1 MRNTL
6 TIARRELGSYFNS
19 PIAYIVIA
27 VFLLLDSFLFF
38 NVLFVQNQADLRELF
53 AGFWPTLLVAI
64 FAPAITMRLIAEER
78 QSGTLELL
86 ITMPVSDWQVVLGK
100 FLGAIGMFSVA
111 VVLMIVYGVT
121 VAMLGHNLDVGPA
134 VGGYLGLI
142 LMGAAFIAMGL
153 MASAW
158 TRSQIVAFIVAL
170 LLCLALWLVGKIVPF
185 FPPRMQPIIEFLG
198 VDSHIA
204 NTARGVIDTRDLVYY
219 ASLIGGCLLVAQQ
232 TLESRKWR

>member
-27 VFLLLDSFLFF
+27 VFLFLDSALFF
-38 NVLFVQNQADLRELF
+38 STLFLQGQADLRELF

-100 FLGAIGMFSVA
+100 FIGAVTLFAVA
-111 VVLMIVYGVT
+111 VGLMIVYGVT
-121 VAMLGHNLDVGPA
+121 VAYLGPLDKGPA
-134 VGGYLGLI
+134 FGGYLGLL
-142 LMGAAFIAMGL
+142 LMGAMFIAVGL
-153 MASAW
+153 MVSSF
-158 TRSQIVAFIVAL
+158 TRSQIVAFIFAV
-170 LLCLALWLVGKIVPF
+170 LLCLGLWLIGKIGQL
-185 FPPRMQPIIEFLG
+185 FPLGLQPIVEFLG
-198 VDSHIA
+198 VDTHVA
-204 NTARGVIDTRDLVYY
+204 NTARGVVDTRDLLYY
-219 ASLIGGCLLVAQQ
+219 ATVIGGCLLVAQQ
-232 TLESRKWR
+232 SLESRKWR